1 MKVIDMRICS
11 ICGREYNAG
20 RGQCDRCDEE
30 TPEEALLRKAAA
42 AAGLTEDEL
51 IRRELG
57 IDEAERQEAEGR

>member
-1 MKVIDMRICS
+1 MRIIDMRICS
-11 ICGREYNAG
+11 ECGHEYNAG
-20 RGQCDRCDEE
+20 NGPCDRCDEE

-42 AAGLTEDEL
+42 QAGLTEDEL